1 MITMNNKLAGSHK
14 IALAELDEGE
24 FFEHEGNIY
33 QCLYWDEQ
41 SGYFGCFIPEDK
53 KHISFDSD
61 TVVRPVDVEIT
72 VTGYTKED

>member
-1 MITMNNKLAGSHK
+1 MITLNNKLADLHK
-14 IALAELDEGE
+14 ITLAELDESD

-41 SGYFGCFIPEDK
+41 SGYFNCLIPGAKEYV
-53 KHISFDSD
+53 SFDGD

-72 VTGYTKED
+72 VTGYTKE